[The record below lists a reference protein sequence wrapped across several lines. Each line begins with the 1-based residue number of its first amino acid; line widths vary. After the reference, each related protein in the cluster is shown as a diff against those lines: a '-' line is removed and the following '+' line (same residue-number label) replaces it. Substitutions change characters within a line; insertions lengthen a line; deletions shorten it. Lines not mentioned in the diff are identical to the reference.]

1 MINIPKLL
9 KSFKYAWKGVLNLF
23 KHENNARF
31 QLLVAFV
38 VLGCGYFFGLSP
50 REWAIIL
57 LCVSLVFGAE
67 AFNTAIE
74 KLCNKIQPEKD
85 PDIGTIKDL
94 AAGAVLFIVLG
105 AIGTGLIIFLP
116 KFISYFEI
124 MTDAYSRVKNI

>member
-1 MINIPKLL
+1 MINFPRLL
-9 KSFKYAWKGVLNLF
+9 KSFTYAWAGIMSLF

-31 QLLVAFV
+31 QLLVAFI

-50 REWAIIL
+50 REWAIII
-57 LCVSLVFGAE
+57 LCISLVFGAE

-74 KLCNKIQPEKD
+74 KLCDKIQPEKD

-94 AAGAVLFIVLG
+94 SAAAVLFVVLG

-116 KFISYFEI
+116 KFISYMEN
-124 MTDAYSRVKNI
+124 M